1 MATALHRAALSGD
14 AKQAAA
20 LLKLRDVEV
29 DAADKQRR
37 TPLHGAVLA
46 GHTQVAGLLLEARC
60 NTDKA
65 DVKGMTPLVFAAG
78 RGDAGLVRLLLKH
91 GAAPRQSLQAAVT
104 QGHTEAAELLLNAGA
119 PVGATSERG
128 ASALHFAALKGDAPM
143 LQLLLQRGAPPGAV
157 DEAGRT
163 ALHAVALA
171 GHEVVARALRDRT
184 VAS

>member
-1 MATALHRAALSGD
+1 MATAPHRAALSGD

-20 LLKLRDVEV
+20 LLKLRDVKV

-46 GHTQVAGLLLEARC
+46 GHTQVAGLLLEALC

-128 ASALHFAALKGDAPM
+128 ASALHFAALKGT
-143 LQLLLQRGAPPGAV
+143 RRCSSCSCS
-157 DEAGRT
+157 E
-163 ALHAVALA
+163 
-171 GHEVVARALRDRT
+171 ALRRARSTRRAAPRCTRWRSRDTR
-184 VAS
+184 